1 MVIFIFGLLH
11 NTAPQQQPKNILNNV
26 EHVRTLL
33 EGLNKSARKVVPMSN
48 QGTLVSVALSAWNTN
63 IERAEKLFFN
73 LSKEQLNAEVAPGKN
88 RLIYLWGHFTAVHD
102 AMLPLLDFGP
112 RLYPQFDNLF
122 ITSPDK
128 AATNLPAIEELKK
141 SWTEVTAKLSEG
153 FGKLNTD
160 DWLARH
166 TAVSAEDFAKN
177 PLRNRFAILL
187 SRTNHLS
194 YHLGQAV
201 LTPK

>member
-1 MVIFIFGLLH
+1 
-11 NTAPQQQPKNILNNV
+11 
-26 EHVRTLL
+26 
-33 EGLNKSARKVVPMSN
+33 MSN

-73 LSKEQLNAEVAPGKN
+73 LSQEQLNAEVAPGKN

-112 RLYPQFDNLF
+112 RLYPEYDGQFIKN
-122 ITSPDK
+122 PDK
-128 AATNLPAIEELKK
+128 AVPSLPSADELKK
-141 SWTEVTAKLSEG
+141 SWNEVTSKLSNGFAKLS
-153 FGKLNTD
+153 TD
-160 DWLARH
+160 DWLAKH
-166 TAVSAEDFAKN
+166 TAVSEEDFAKN

-194 YHLGQAV
+194 YHLGQAI